1 MELALSSVRF
11 GFVFIFIFVEALI
24 DREIGNN
31 FVDSQIEMHV
41 TCLLKGGAVVL
52 KCRTCTFDFVIVDW
66 KLC

>member
-31 FVDSQIEMHV
+31 FVDSPN
-41 TCLLKGGAVVL
+41 CNAFYL
-52 KCRTCTFDFVIVDW
+52 FVERGCSGVKMQNVHI
-66 KLC
+66 